1 MEAQLVCIVHGENQP
16 EVLWYRDTMQLDT
29 TEQRIME
36 SRGSRHTLVI
46 RKVHRLDFGNY
57 TCVADNQLG
66 KTRKS
71 IQLTGAPKAA
81 TFKSSS
87 TGNYRESYNISWE
100 VESHSPIEEY
110 QLLFRRISDDSN
122 HPQPLHVQSQRKF
135 GLTEN
140 RTYSAVGYSIGMGY
154 TRSSKGYSDW
164 RNVILPASRA
174 ANRGVQSMSYVIRGL
189 EPGQQ
194 YEAKVQARNKFG
206 WSPISK
212 SFIFQT
218 TDRDM
223 AFSDITRYYEKDE
236 PSTLD
241 DFFGVGPAGH
251 SNCIGRPLSLLILSW
266 IFSSF
271 S

>member
-1 MEAQLVCIVHGENQP
+1 
-16 EVLWYRDTMQLDT
+16 MQLDT

-135 GLTEN
+135 GLTVRNGIGELWHGLIERFAWQEN

-174 ANRGVQSMSYVIRGL
+174 TNRGVQSMSYVIRGL

>member
-1 MEAQLVCIVHGENQP
+1 
-16 EVLWYRDTMQLDT
+16 MQLDT

-71 IQLTGAPKAA
+71 IQLTGKIYGPLKHKPCFATFSHRLKFAGAPKAA

-135 GLTEN
+135 GLTVRNGIGELWHGLIERFVWQEN

-218 TDRDM
+218 TDRG
-223 AFSDITRYYEKDE
+223 EKS
-236 PSTLD
+236 ST
-241 DFFGVGPAGH
+241 GV
-251 SNCIGRPLSLLILSW
+251 RLVLSKLVFQIW
-266 IFSSF
+266 PFPI
-271 S
+271 